1 MIPFFSTLGH
11 LIHRFSGQAVALII
25 CTFSAGYVQAECRDF
40 DAIAAAN
47 KKAASYFKEG
57 EVFHPGVVQKNHH
70 TSGRKEIASYIKT
83 GKKRYSIFTL
93 VDDDCK
99 VTFRKRTRQND

>member
-1 MIPFFSTLGH
+1 MNFMLSDQHRRRFAYSKLFICGGFFVVFSQALGA
-11 LIHRFSGQAVALII
+11 Q
-25 CTFSAGYVQAECRDF
+25 CRDF

-57 EVFHPGVVQKNHH
+57 AVFHPGVVQKVHH

-83 GKKRYSIFTL
+83 GNKRYSIFTL
-93 VDDDCK
+93 VDAECNVK
-99 VTFRKRTRQND
+99 FRKRTRQGD

>member
-1 MIPFFSTLGH
+1 VIPFFSRLEY
-11 LIHRFSGQAVALII
+11 LIHRFNAFLVALII
-25 CTFSAGYVQAECRDF
+25 YVFSVSYVQAECRDF

-47 KKAASYFKEG
+47 KKAASYFKDG
-57 EVFHPGVVQKNHH
+57 EVFNPGVVKKNHH

-99 VTFRKRTRQND
+99 VEFRKRTRQND